1 MHSKA
6 HEFLKEK
13 LKSIKAKF
21 YRLNNGRRGEE
32 INYSKLQ
39 DMESDWKAW
48 TLFQERSGIQSEDR
62 SKLHSTTRHLIKNGA
77 SVCRKDACVWSAYF
91 VIFGVDL
98 YKIIMQSVVG
108 CWEAQWI
115 QVFTHPMRDLWLH
128 YHSLLAAPLDSK
140 KV

>member
-39 DMESDWKAW
+39 DMESDWKA
-48 TLFQERSGIQSEDR
+48 
-62 SKLHSTTRHLIKNGA
+62 
-77 SVCRKDACVWSAYF
+77 
-91 VIFGVDL
+91 
-98 YKIIMQSVVG
+98 
-108 CWEAQWI
+108 
-115 QVFTHPMRDLWLH
+115 
-128 YHSLLAAPLDSK
+128 
-140 KV
+140 